1 MQHPTAFYWESHVHE
16 DHVQIMG
23 LCVPEPVA
31 SVSAGLTFP
40 FTMQRLDQ
48 KNSKVPCSS
57 VLWMTV
63 GMSLIVQGREADIGK
78 GDELKQE
85 TGGGVGEG
93 HGGLRKETEGG
104 GGAQEWEG
112 GQEWTRRTV
121 LVAANPG
128 CFLV

>member
-1 MQHPTAFYWESHVHE
+1 M
-16 DHVQIMG
+16 
-23 LCVPEPVA
+23 
-31 SVSAGLTFP
+31 
-40 FTMQRLDQ
+40 
-48 KNSKVPCSS
+48 
-57 VLWMTV
+57 
-63 GMSLIVQGREADIGK
+63 QGREADIDK

-85 TGGGVGEG
+85 TGGRVGEG
-93 HGGLRKETEGG
+93 HGGLRKENE